1 MTKVQK
7 TQPKYAKI
15 MNRHI
20 SEESLNGQKSFE
32 EVINSVSLVIME
44 MQVQASLKLPSTRM
58 PLKKN
63 TKGNKCYWEL
73 KRDCTPFCWGGK
85 LTQTVWEKCG
95 ASGSLDLAQ
104 GTAIPP
110 SGYLSEERWPQH
122 IKEKCMSAV
131 ELHSVFRVKLLI
143 YSGCL
148 LQSSG

>member
-63 TKGNKCYWEL
+63 TKGNKCY
-73 KRDCTPFCWGGK
+73 
-85 LTQTVWEKCG
+85 
-95 ASGSLDLAQ
+95 
-104 GTAIPP
+104 
-110 SGYLSEERWPQH
+110 
-122 IKEKCMSAV
+122 
-131 ELHSVFRVKLLI
+131 
-143 YSGCL
+143 
-148 LQSSG
+148 